1 MRVVLLAIIITMTVS
16 SQAQVMQRRVIV
28 PQTVP
33 TAPQKTQDQATD
45 ADKAAGQTDA
55 AGNPV
60 PPPSDPAGTP
70 PPSDT
75 PPVATPAPDRAGP
88 ANERRGTLLPAPQVD
103 QRAAVASP
111 DAAMITWYD
120 RIPGCAKRISIASLT
135 RIYVIG
141 CSNSPDTLVFRWM
154 NDHFEPAGVSAASIA
169 AAEGF
174 RQGGTG
180 PNNPAFTGVFP
191 IVSAE
196 IADPNAMQEKAV
208 GGGWMWAIKSPSGN
222 HWGGMV
228 MRTNCLPLGSS
239 MMGER
244 GDCDFKSFG
253 GGYMK
258 RIAAGLTDGIA
269 WAVAEDGKVYR
280 QVNQGDG
287 WLKRGGCATSIANAG
302 GDNVWIIGCDPPD
315 ANGNRKI
322 LRWRKGAWQVTPGAG
337 VEIALQPNGIPWVLT
352 ADGAIWRRKS
362 P

>member
-1 MRVVLLAIIITMTVS
+1 MRVVLLAIIITMTTS

-60 PPPSDPAGTP
+60 TPASDPAGTP

-75 PPVATPAPDRAGP
+75 PPVAVPAPDRAGP
-88 ANERRGTLLPAPQVD
+88 ANERRATLLPAPQVD

-111 DAAMITWYD
+111 DAAMITWYE
-120 RIPGCAKRISIASLT
+120 RMPGCAKRISIASLT

-141 CSNSPDTLVFRWM
+141 CSSAADSMVFLWM
-154 NDHFEPAGVSAASIA
+154 KDHFEPIGRSAASIA
-169 AAEGF
+169 AYDNF
-174 RQGGTG
+174 RQSRTG
-180 PNNPAFTGVFP
+180 LPVPLP
-191 IVSAE
+191 RVSDVYLISNAD
-196 IADPNAMQEKAV
+196 IANALAMQEQSF
-208 GGGWMWAIKSPSGN
+208 GGGWQWAIESPSGN
-222 HWGGMV
+222 HWTGMV
-228 MRTNCLPLGSS
+228 LRSQCFPVYEND
-239 MMGER
+239 EKE
-244 GDCDFKSFG
+244 CDLKLFG
-253 GGYMK
+253 GAYMK

-280 QVNQGDG
+280 QVNQGEG
-287 WLKRGGCATSIANAG
+287 WLNRGGCATSIANAG